1 LTKTHAQHVR
11 KANTN
16 LLPQIPYVRNVK
28 VANTTQTP
36 EAVFAKVARMVRIR
50 LQAALIIVLVNA
62 VQNWDS
68 MGLMHPRVCNAELE
82 NI

>member
-1 LTKTHAQHVR
+1 
-11 KANTN
+11 
-16 LLPQIPYVRNVK
+16 VK

-68 MGLMHPRVCNAELE
+68 MGLMHPSVCNAELE